1 MQHKAQKKYY
11 KTVLQLITGLILSI
25 SIALPDVSAQD
36 DPTQRLKELEN
47 ILAAKRRQ
55 KETLEKAASGAKT
68 DAERVSRNLAVAAN
82 DIQLAEGNVSRL
94 EVRIGS
100 LEQEVTKK
108 QEILSDR
115 QDELLTLMSALERLS
130 KRPAALALLQPSEA
144 LDTARSASL
153 MGTIVPQ
160 INAKAKSLKTDLAN
174 LAIIQAK
181 LSRERFSLK
190 NTLER
195 LTQHQLKLASLLR
208 KRKAEASEA
217 STAAKK
223 TAQDID
229 EYVKEAKS
237 LRDLMN
243 KLAKRA
249 EAQILAEKRAPAQQP
264 QDDLFRPN
272 GPPISK
278 MKGLLPLPVV
288 GRIIEHFGDKL
299 AVGSAQGMR
308 ITTRGGAQVVSPYD
322 GQVVFAGPF
331 RDYGSLLIIEHSGG
345 YHSLL
350 AGLGELYNAV
360 GQWVLAGEPIG
371 LMKVSGKT
379 QNLYLELRKKGRA
392 INPEPWLKRQLAAKT
407 VN

>member
-108 QEILSDR
+108 QGILSDR